1 MNDGTYSPGAP
12 GGRGA
17 IADPRA
23 VEQAYREGMR
33 DLQSMR
39 SELNGES
46 PELSREVNDM
56 IREMQR
62 LDPARFKG
70 NPELVEQLRS
80 QVLAGLE
87 QIELQLRRQLDDKN
101 AGQVRSTVTRPVP
114 PGYQESVAEYFR
126 RLSKSVK

>member
-1 MNDGTYSPGAP
+1 MNDGSYSPGVP
-12 GGRGA
+12 GNRGA

-39 SELNGES
+39 TELNGES

-101 AGQVRSTVTRPVP
+101 AGQVRSTVARPVP

-126 RLSKSVK
+126 RLSRSK